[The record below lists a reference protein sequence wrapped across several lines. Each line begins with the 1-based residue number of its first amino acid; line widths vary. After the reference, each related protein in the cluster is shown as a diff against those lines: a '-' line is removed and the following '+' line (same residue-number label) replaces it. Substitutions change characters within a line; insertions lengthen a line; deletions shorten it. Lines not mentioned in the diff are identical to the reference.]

1 MARRPRFPLWL
12 SPLFL
17 MLAVAGNVL
26 AQTAPQL
33 TAAVSRKTHGSN
45 DFDIALPLTGGSGI
59 ECRAVDNASGGMK
72 VVLLFDKPV
81 DAGTAAVTAGAA
93 TVNGAPAFSGNA
105 MTVLLNDVAN
115 AQELTITATG
125 VTSAGGPAGSA
136 AVNVRTLLGDV
147 NSNGSISAA
156 DVSLAKGRVGFAV
169 DAMTYRADVNFNF
182 SVSGADV
189 NLVKNA
195 VGTSVAGGA
204 TANTAP
210 TISDMPNQTGESGA
224 ASLPIAVAVAD
235 AESAPTSLGLTAT
248 SNNAALIP
256 ASGLLFGGSGANRT
270 LTFTPA
276 AGSTGTATITVN
288 VSDSLLSASDTFV
301 ITVTAPTKLFIAS
314 MRPQLGTITQAS
326 GSSTLRLAG
335 DEMSASVRYNFSN
348 LGSPKVAAHVHGPA
362 DPGADGSAGI
372 LFDLDV
378 DQQPDGSYL
387 WTFPAD
393 PVQREQLVGWIKGG
407 QTYINVH
414 SSTYPN
420 GEIKG
425 FYALANGSVEFKK
438 PADPPPLPAGA
449 LDPGTMTGNEAV
461 RFLIQSTYGPND
473 AEIANAIQL
482 GVNAWIDDQMTR
494 PPTQMK
500 PILDERMAAG
510 QTLVLANLWEAWWRV
525 SLTGE
530 DQLRQRVAFA
540 LSQIFVISQ
549 NSSVLN
555 ERYQGVANYYDLL
568 LKDAFG
574 NFRTLLEDVTLS
586 PAMGVYLDMRGN
598 RKGNPATGTIP
609 NENYAREVLQLFSIG
624 VNKLHPDGTLKL
636 DQFGLPTPT
645 YDQNVV
651 IGFSRVFTGWDWYY
665 PGTTVPNPYNPDYI
679 NPMKL
684 IASRHE
690 TGLMPGQTYSKLLLN
705 GVTLPPN
712 RTGDQDLK
720 DALDNIFNHPN
731 VGPFISRQLIQR
743 LVTSNPS
750 PGYVYRV
757 ARAFDGYRG
766 TDPDGSPSAPRG
778 DLAAVIKAVLTDY
791 EARSTTFINTPG
803 YGKLREPLLRNTA
816 VIRAF
821 NPTSVSGQWRVVQT
835 DGSLLQTPLR
845 AATVF
850 NFYEPDYAHPGYVAA
865 AGLVSPEFQIT
876 SETTA
881 ITSAN
886 FMRDGIYNGWSS
898 VTPNRDIK
906 INPTAEQALAGN
918 PSALVDRVNQLL
930 MAGQMPPAMK
940 TIIVN
945 QVSSVAASDTLQ
957 RARIAIH
964 LTATSPQFCTQR

>member
-1 MARRPRFPLWL
+1 MARCPRLAVLL
-12 SPLFL
+12 SPFVIV
-17 MLAVAGNVL
+17 LALAGNVL

-59 ECRAVDNASGGMK
+59 ECRAVDNAFGGMK

-105 MTVLLNDVAN
+105 MTVLLSDVAN

-248 SNNAALIP
+248 SSNAALIP
-256 ASGLLFGGSGANRT
+256 ASGLVFGGSGANRT
-270 LTFTPA
+270 LTITPA
-276 AGSTGTATITVN
+276 AGGTGTATITVN
-288 VSDSLLSASDTFV
+288 VSDSLLSASDTFD
-301 ITVTAPTKLFIAS
+301 IIVTAPTKLFIAQ
-314 MRPQLGTITQAS
+314 MRPQVGALTQAS

-362 DPGADGSAGI
+362 DPGVDGSAGI
-372 LFDLDV
+372 LFDLDI

-393 PVQREQLVGWIKGG
+393 AVQRQQMVGWIKGG

-438 PADPPPLPAGA
+438 PPDPPPLPPGA
-449 LDPGTMTGNEAV
+449 LDPGTMTGNEAA
-461 RFLIQSTYGPND
+461 RFLIQSTYGPTE
-473 AEIANAIQL
+473 AEIANAIQF
-482 GVNAWIDDQMTR
+482 GVNGWLDDQMTR

-500 PILDERMAAG
+500 PILDARVAAG
-510 QTLVLANLWEAWWRV
+510 QTLAAVNLFEAWWRV

-568 LKDAFG
+568 LRDAFG

-609 NENYAREVLQLFSIG
+609 NENYAREILQLFSIG
-624 VNKLHPDGTLKL
+624 LNQVHPDGTLKL
-636 DQFGLPTPT
+636 DQFGLPVPT

-651 IGFSRVFTGWDWYY
+651 IGFSRVFTGWDWHQ
-665 PGTTVPNPYNPDYI
+665 PGTIVSNPPANYI
-679 NPMKL
+679 DPMTL
-684 IASRHE
+684 IPSRHE
-690 TGLMPGQTYSKLLLN
+690 VLAMPGQTYSKLLLN

-712 RTGDQDLK
+712 RTGTQDLK

-731 VGPFISRQLIQR
+731 VGPFIARQLIQR

-778 DLAAVIKAVLTDY
+778 DLAAVVKAILTDY

-821 NPTSVSGQWRVVQT
+821 NPTSVSGQWRVSQT
-835 DGSLLQTPLR
+835 DGTLLQTPLR
-845 AATVF
+845 APTVF
-850 NFYEPDYAHPGYVAA
+850 NFYEPDYAHPGYIAS

-876 SETTA
+876 SETTT

-886 FMRDGIYNGWSS
+886 FMRDGIYVGWASA
-898 VTPNRDIK
+898 TPNRDIK
-906 INPTAEQALAGN
+906 ISPTAEQALAGN
-918 PSALVDRVNQLL
+918 PTALVERVNQLL
-930 MAGQMPPAMK
+930 MAGQMPQAMK

-945 QVSSVAASDTLQ
+945 HVSTISASDTLG
-957 RARIAIH
+957 RARAAIH
-964 LTATSPQFCTQR
+964 LTATSPQFCTQK